1 MQPLQQLGFSVWPP
15 YTPQII
21 FSIGTGSSYPYYP
34 QPQVLPQLQP
44 ATTIPKDIDEQRTVS
59 ITVSVEDEEAL
70 INALGKRKEGGPTV
84 QQVLK
89 ELSQVGLLIKP
100 CGRTGN

>member
-1 MQPLQQLGFSVWPP
+1 MQPLQQLGFSAWPP

-21 FSIGTGSSYPYYP
+21 FSFGTGSPYPYYP

-44 ATTIPKDIDEQRTVS
+44 ATVVSKDTDERRTVS
-59 ITVSVEDEEAL
+59 VTVSVEDEKAL
-70 INALGKRKEGGPTV
+70 VDALGKRKEGGPTV

-89 ELSQVGLLIKP
+89 ELSQVGLLVEH
-100 CGRTGN
+100 CGEDRD